1 MKYFSR
7 RDFIRAGAAGVAAA
21 PLLAQAG
28 MLIPG
33 KRKPQVGVQMYSIRE
48 YCKKDLPGA
57 LSSIK
62 AMGYAGVEFAGY
74 YGKSAKELRQM
85 LDDNGLLACG
95 THTGMGTLAPD
106 KIQETMEFNKVIG
119 NKYLMVPHIGRPKTE
134 DECKKIAADLSAA
147 AETAKGAAMYV
158 GYHNHQHEFK
168 DKYPGG
174 KCMWELIYDNASPLV
189 CQQMDV
195 GHVVAAGEDPVFW
208 LKKYPN
214 RHRTLH
220 AKEVYPG
227 PGILGQVP
235 EGVKGVDWDPLFA
248 AAEQDVLEWYIVESE
263 ADPNTLDKIRGAIEF
278 LKAKGRV

>member
-1 MKYFSR
+1 MKIFSR
-7 RDFIRAGAAGVAAA
+7 RSFIKAGAGAVAAA

-28 MLIPG
+28 MLLPR

-48 YCKKDLPGA
+48 YCKKELPGA

-95 THTGMGTLAPD
+95 THTGMGTLTPD
-106 KIQETMEFNKVIG
+106 KIQETIEFNKVIG
-119 NKYLMVPHIGRPKTE
+119 NKYLMVPHIGRPKSE

-147 AETAKGAAMYV
+147 AETAKAAAMYV

-168 DKYPGG
+168 DKYPCG

-208 LKKYPN
+208 LKKYPG